1 MLPSTC
7 EINLKEINSP
17 FFIYKPENLKKKVE
31 YFLKNFPGEVVY
43 AVKTNPSEFI
53 LKKIYELG
61 LKSFD
66 VASINEV
73 KLIKTLFKN
82 AQIFFMN
89 PVKSRV
95 AIKKAYFN
103 YGVRNFS
110 LDTDDELEK
119 IVSNLRV
126 EVARKKDK

>member
-7 EINLKEINSP
+7 EINLKEINNP

-31 YFLKNFPGEVVY
+31 YFIKNFPGEVVY

-53 LKKIYELG
+53 LKQIYELG

-82 AQIFFMN
+82 AQIFFYE
-89 PVKSRV
+89 SC
-95 AIKKAYFN
+95 
-103 YGVRNFS
+103 
-110 LDTDDELEK
+110 
-119 IVSNLRV
+119 
-126 EVARKKDK
+126 